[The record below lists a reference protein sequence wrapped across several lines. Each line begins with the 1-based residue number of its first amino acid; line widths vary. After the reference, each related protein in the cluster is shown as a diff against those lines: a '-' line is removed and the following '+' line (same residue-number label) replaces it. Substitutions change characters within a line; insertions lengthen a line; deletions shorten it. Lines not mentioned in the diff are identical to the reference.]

1 MSKKL
6 IAVASA
12 AALALAGL
20 IAMPTVATA
29 TNGPFAVSVTQSET
43 LSRSTANGTTG
54 DLELT
59 TLVPSQDVI
68 RYVAGTTN
76 AFVETTSNNV
86 LRFNVNT
93 PTSGATVTAT
103 STGGTELL
111 TQAQITAGSLT
122 TASGTQ
128 TLSVTSDTAGDV
140 SIYAYT
146 TSTADTTI
154 TIASGANST
163 TLFIKGVSPV
173 TNAYKLNF
181 TASPTVA
188 LGGKIAVS
196 GTVADMF
203 GNLLTL
209 ADSDITT
216 TQLGGSVTAG
226 AIAESE
232 FAVNATTKVHS
243 FEITASTTATSMA
256 LNVAAAV
263 PAASVTAL
271 GTRVASQFFSVNV
284 TDLSAVVT
292 SLTAQVAA
300 LTADYNA
307 LAAKWNA
314 RVASKKA
321 PKKAVTL
328 K

>member
-20 IAMPTVATA
+20 IAMPTAATA
-29 TNGPFAVSVTQSET
+29 TNGPWSVSTTVSDT
-43 LSRSTANGTTG
+43 LSRAGSAANGTTG

-59 TLVPSQDVI
+59 ILVPSQDVI
-68 RYVAGTTN
+68 RFDAAALPAASTSGT
-76 AFVETTSNNV
+76 V
-86 LRFNVNT
+86 LRFIVNT
-93 PTSGATVTAT
+93 PVSGSTVTAT

-128 TLSVTSDTAGDV
+128 SISVTSDTSGDV
-140 SIYAYT
+140 TVYAYT
-146 TSTADTTI
+146 TSTADTTV
-154 TIASGANST
+154 TLASGANST
-163 TLFIKGVSPV
+163 TLFIKGVSPIN
-173 TNAYKLNF
+173 NAYKLNF

>member
-6 IAVASA
+6 IAFASA
-12 AALALAGL
+12 SAIAIAGL
-20 IAMPTVATA
+20 VAMPTAATA
-29 TNGPFAVSVTQSET
+29 TNGPWAVTATQAST
-43 LSRSTANGTTG
+43 LSREDVNGTTG
-54 DLELT
+54 DLELKV
-59 TLVPSQDVI
+59 LVPSQDVI
-68 RYVAGTTN
+68 RFEATSPGSS
-76 AFVETTSNNV
+76 TSNTV
-86 LRFNVNT
+86 LRFVVNT
-93 PTSGATVTAT
+93 PVSGSTVTAT

-128 TLSVTSDTAGDV
+128 SISVTSDTSGDV
-140 SIYAYT
+140 TVYAYT
-146 TSTADTTI
+146 TSTADTTV
-154 TIASGANST
+154 TLASGANST
-163 TLFIKGVSPV
+163 TFFVKGVSAAA
-173 TNAYKLNF
+173 NAYKLNF

-209 ADSDITT
+209 SSTEIDTSQI
-216 TQLGGSVTAG
+216 GGSVTAG
-226 AIAESE
+226 DIAESE

-243 FEITASTTATSMA
+243 YEITASTTATAMA
-256 LNVAAAV
+256 LSVALDSTV
-263 PAASVTAL
+263 TAASVTAL

>member
-12 AALALAGL
+12 SALALAGL
-20 IAMPTVATA
+20 VAMPTVATA
-29 TNGPFAVSVTQSET
+29 TNGPWSVSTTQSET
-43 LSRSTANGTTG
+43 LSRANVNGSTG

-59 TLVPSQDVI
+59 VLVPSQDVI

-93 PTSGATVTAT
+93 PTSGAAVTAT

-128 TLSVTSDTAGDV
+128 TISVTSDTAGDV

-173 TNAYKLNF
+173 NNAYKLNF

-209 ADSDITT
+209 TAAELGT
-216 TQLGGSVTAG
+216 TQLGGTVTAG
-226 AIAESE
+226 DIAEAE

-243 FEITASTTATSMA
+243 YEITASTTATAMA
-256 LNVAAAV
+256 LNVSAV
-263 PAASVTAL
+263 TPAASVTAF
-271 GTRVASQFFSVNV
+271 GTRVASQFFNVNV

-307 LAAKWNA
+307 LATKYNKLVKKSK
-314 RVASKKA
+314 RVAKK
-321 PKKAVTL
+321 
-328 K
+328 

>member
-20 IAMPTVATA
+20 VAMPTVATA
-29 TNGPFAVSVTQSET
+29 TNGPFSVSVVQSET
-43 LSRSTANGTTG
+43 LSRVATNGSTG

-59 TLVPSQDVI
+59 VLVPSQDVI
-68 RYVAGTTN
+68 R
-76 AFVETTSNNV
+76 FVDNTTSTHTNRDSNTV
-86 LRFNVNT
+86 LRFIVNT

-103 STGGTELL
+103 STGGTKLL

-122 TASGTQ
+122 TASGSQ
-128 TLSVTSDTAGDV
+128 SISVTSDTSGDV
-140 SIYAYT
+140 TIYAFT
-146 TSTADTTI
+146 TSTADTTV

-163 TLFIKGVSPV
+163 TLFVKGVSPV
-173 TNAYKLNF
+173 NNAYKLNF

-209 ADSDITT
+209 TDAEITT

-226 AIAESE
+226 TVSESE

-243 FEITASTTATSMA
+243 FEITASTTATTQA
-256 LNVAAAV
+256 INVAAAT
-263 PAASVTAL
+263 PAASVTAF

-300 LTADYNA
+300 LKADYNA
-307 LAAKWNA
+307 LAAKWNK

>member
-6 IAVASA
+6 IAFASA
-12 AALALAGL
+12 SAIAIAGL
-20 IAMPTVATA
+20 VAMPTAATA
-29 TNGPFAVSVTQSET
+29 TNGPWAVTATQAST
-43 LSRSTANGTTG
+43 LSREDVNGTTG
-54 DLELT
+54 DLELKV
-59 TLVPSQDVI
+59 LVPSQDVI
-68 RYVAGTTN
+68 RFEATSPGSS
-76 AFVETTSNNV
+76 TSNTV
-86 LRFNVNT
+86 LRFVVNT
-93 PTSGATVTAT
+93 PVSGSTVTAT

-128 TLSVTSDTAGDV
+128 SISVTSDTSGDV
-140 SIYAYT
+140 TVYAYT

-154 TIASGANST
+154 TLASGANST
-163 TLFIKGVSPV
+163 TLFIKGVSPIN
-173 TNAYKLNF
+173 NAYKLNF
-181 TASPTVA
+181 TASSTVA

-263 PAASVTAL
+263 PAASVTAF